1 MSLVI
6 LKKGSSGD
14 SVKKLQQNLK
24 TLKFYNGAIDGV
36 FGSKT
41 EEAVIKFQ
49 SQNAVKAD
57 GVVGDETQAA
67 IERAVWISKRPTLKQ
82 GSQGE
87 EVRNLQG
94 LLHGAI
100 EIGQG
105 DFGITSIDGVFGA
118 NTLQA
123 VIKFQKSRKLT
134 GDGIVGTATWKEVSF
149 LKSHDMSPEQ
159 IILNKIF
166 TSP

>member
-1 MSLVI
+1 MSNALVI
-6 LKKGSSGD
+6 LKEGSTGD

-36 FGSKT
+36 FGAKT
-41 EEAVIKFQ
+41 KEAVIKFQ

-57 GVVGDETQAA
+57 GIVGYETQAA
-67 IERAVWISKRPTLKQ
+67 IERAIWISKRPTLKQ

-94 LLHGAI
+94 LLHGASEI
-100 EIGQG
+100 EQG
-105 DFGITSIDGVFGA
+105 DFGITKIDGVFGS
-118 NTLQA
+118 NTLQS

-134 GDGIVGTATWKEVSF
+134 GDGIVGAGTWKQVSF
-149 LKSHDMSPEQ
+149 LKSFDMSPEQ
-159 IILNKIF
+159 IVLNQIF
-166 TSP
+166 I